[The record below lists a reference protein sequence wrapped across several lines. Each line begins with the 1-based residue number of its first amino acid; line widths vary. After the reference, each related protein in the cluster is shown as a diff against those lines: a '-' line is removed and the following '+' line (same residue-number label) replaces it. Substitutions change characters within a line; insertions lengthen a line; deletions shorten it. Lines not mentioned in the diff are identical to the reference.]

1 MGQKSETKPP
11 SLETAIERINA
22 IVAEMEVGTL
32 PLETLIARYE
42 EGLGLVKTCQEKLDA
57 AEKRIQIIS
66 RDAQGRASLTDFDEP
81 DNAK

>member
-57 AEKRIQIIS
+57 AEKRIQIIA

-81 DNAK
+81 DNAE

>member
-81 DNAK
+81 ENAE

>member
-1 MGQKSETKPP
+1 MGQKSETKTP
-11 SLETAIERINA
+11 SLETAIERINV

-66 RDAQGRASLTDFDEP
+66 RDAQGRAALTDFDEP
-81 DNAK
+81 DNAE

>member
-1 MGQKSETKPP
+1 MGQKSETKTP
-11 SLETAIERINA
+11 SLETAIERINV

-66 RDAQGRASLTDFDEP
+66 RDAQGRAALTDFNEP
-81 DNAK
+81 DNAE

>member
-32 PLETLIARYE
+32 PLDALIARYE
-42 EGLGLVKTCQEKLDA
+42 EGLGLVKNCQEKLDA
-57 AEKRIQIIS
+57 AEKRIQIIA
-66 RDAQGRASLTDFDEP
+66 RDAQGRAALTDFDEP
-81 DNAK
+81 DNAE

>member
-1 MGQKSETKPP
+1 MGQKSETKTP
-11 SLETAIERINA
+11 SLETAIERINT

-32 PLETLIARYE
+32 PLDTLIARYE

-66 RDAQGRASLTDFDEP
+66 RDAQGRATLTDFDEP
-81 DNAK
+81 DNDQ

>member
-66 RDAQGRASLTDFDEP
+66 RDAQGRALLTDFDEP
-81 DNAK
+81 ENAE

>member
-32 PLETLIARYE
+32 PLDTLIARYE
-42 EGLGLVKTCQEKLDA
+42 EGLGLVKNCQEKLDA
-57 AEKRIQIIS
+57 AEKRIQIIA
-66 RDAQGRASLTDFDEP
+66 RDAKGRAALTDFDEP
-81 DNAK
+81 DNAE

>member
-42 EGLGLVKTCQEKLDA
+42 EGLGLVKNCQEKLDA

-81 DNAK
+81 DNAE

>member
-66 RDAQGRASLTDFDEP
+66 RDAQGRASLTDFDAP
-81 DNAK
+81 DNAQ

>member
-32 PLETLIARYE
+32 PLDTLIARYE
-42 EGLGLVKTCQEKLDA
+42 EGLGLVKNCQEKLDA
-57 AEKRIQIIS
+57 AEKRIQIIA
-66 RDAQGRASLTDFDEP
+66 RDAKGRAALTDFDEP
-81 DNAK
+81 DNAQ

>member
-81 DNAK
+81 DNAQ

>member
-1 MGQKSETKPP
+1 MGQKSETKTP
-11 SLETAIERINA
+11 SLETAIERINT

-66 RDAQGRASLTDFDEP
+66 RDAQGRATLTDFDEP
-81 DNAK
+81 DNAE